1 MQQASINFYNAIK
14 DTYEPNWAG
23 HSEILNAVEVSTVH
37 NVIKFNDLVLHIK
50 LLAPVTRKLLM
61 SSSSTCTYLR
71 ACGSA

>member
-37 NVIKFNDLVLHIK
+37 NVIIVNGLVLHK
-50 LLAPVTRKLLM
+50 FLTAAVTRK
-61 SSSSTCTYLR
+61 
-71 ACGSA
+71 